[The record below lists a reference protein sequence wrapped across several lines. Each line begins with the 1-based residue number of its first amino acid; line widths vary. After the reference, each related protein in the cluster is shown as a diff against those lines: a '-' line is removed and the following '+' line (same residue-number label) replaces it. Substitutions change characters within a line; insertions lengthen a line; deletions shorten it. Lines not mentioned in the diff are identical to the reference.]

1 MIIAREYVTF
11 GRLVSSN
18 DEGGKIFLEKLH
30 KSYDKSMWEEVW
42 NKLADQCLYQRDM
55 SWAFKNIGDVI
66 DEFKRLDEESPFD
79 NGCTYEDIND
89 SCVVGADETSVK
101 VHLISKKY
109 GESTIVKVVT
119 IED

>member
-30 KSYDKSMWEEVW
+30 KYYDKSMWDEVW
-42 NKLADQCLYQRDM
+42 NKLADKCLYQRDM
-55 SWAFKNIGDVI
+55 SWAFKNIGGVI
-66 DEFKRLDEESPFD
+66 DEFKRLDDERPFD